1 MGIRREAAVLLA
13 ALGTLAAGSS
23 VVAATAWA
31 APPLN
36 VEVNEAQ
43 CLHADVPLIPAPVK
57 GTYPMVTLTMRS
69 TAKENERTDYS
80 VTVNGTE
87 RAAGTLSGGGTA
99 VNGISVDNGKASRL
113 LVTSGKSIV
122 VDRMV
127 TGRC

>member
-31 APPLN
+31 GPPLN
-36 VEVNEAQ
+36 VEVGEAQ
-43 CLHADVPLIPAPVK
+43 CLHADSPLIPAPLK
-57 GTYPMVTLTMRS
+57 GAYPMVTLKMSS

-80 VTVNGTE
+80 VAVNGTE
-87 RAAGTLSGGGTA
+87 RAFGTVAGGGTA
-99 VNGISVDNGKASRL
+99 VNSISVDNGKPSRVV
-113 LVTSGKSIV
+113 VTSGKSIV
-122 VDRMV
+122 LDRMV